1 MMNLPKD
8 PVMLLSYVNTMLRDR
23 HVSLEDFCKTHNIP
37 QETLTATLEAI
48 DYHYDAQ
55 QNRFL

>member
-8 PVMLLSYVNTMLRDR
+8 PVMLLSYVNTLLRDR

-48 DYHYDAQ
+48 DYHYDAK